1 MAPGSFFN
9 GEFRKMERGHFRR
22 LFGDVAE
29 SDFRFVGEG
38 IFLRRKGNI
47 DWRQGRFNGKCKGDF
62 GNGFQIES
70 P

>member
-9 GEFRKMERGHFRR
+9 GEFCKMERGRFRG

-38 IFLRRKGNI
+38 PFLGGKCDI
-47 DWRQGRFNGKCKGDF
+47 DLGQRGLGGKCKGDF
-62 GNGFQIES
+62 GNAF
-70 P
+70 